1 MSCSARGPQQC
12 EVVLT
17 FQQQQAADLEEF
29 TMADTQAEPKL
40 LLPGLK
46 SFYGFAVPASW
57 LIIRFAVGWNLVVHG
72 WGKIMSGPAPNVL
85 KGYADLSLEPAML
98 WYLASTT
105 IEFVGGTALILGL
118 FTRFF
123 AAVAAIEMLIITMIY
138 WKTGFAW
145 TRRGYE
151 YALMWGLVS
160 FAIAL
165 RGGGPYSLD
174 RRIGTEL

>member
-1 MSCSARGPQQC
+1 
-12 EVVLT
+12 
-17 FQQQQAADLEEF
+17 
-29 TMADTQAEPKL
+29 MADRQPEPRL
-40 LLPGLK
+40 LFPALR
-46 SFYGFAVPASW
+46 SFYDCAIPFSW
-57 LIIRFAVGWNLVVHG
+57 VIVRFAVGWNLVVHA
-72 WGKIMSGPAPNVL
+72 WGKINSGAAPNVL
-85 KGYADLSLEPAML
+85 KGYSDIGFEPALL
-98 WYLASTT
+98 WYLASTSL
-105 IEFVGGTALILGL
+105 ELVGGTALILGL

-123 AAVAAIEMLIITMIY
+123 AAAVAIEMLIITMVY

-151 YALMWGLVS
+151 YTLLWGLVS

>member
-1 MSCSARGPQQC
+1 
-12 EVVLT
+12 
-17 FQQQQAADLEEF
+17 
-29 TMADTQAEPKL
+29 MADTHAEPKL
-40 LLPGLK
+40 LLPALRP
-46 SFYGFAVPASW
+46 FYDFAVPFSW
-57 LIIRFAVGWNLVVHG
+57 WIVRFAVGWNLVVHA
-72 WGKIMSGPAPNVL
+72 WGKIVAGPAPNVL
-85 KGYADLSLEPAML
+85 KGYSDLGFEPAML
-98 WYLASTT
+98 WYLASTST
-105 IEFVGGTALILGL
+105 EFIGGIALIVGL

-123 AAVAAIEMLIITMIY
+123 AAAVAIEMLIITLIY

-174 RRIGTEL
+174 RKIGTEL